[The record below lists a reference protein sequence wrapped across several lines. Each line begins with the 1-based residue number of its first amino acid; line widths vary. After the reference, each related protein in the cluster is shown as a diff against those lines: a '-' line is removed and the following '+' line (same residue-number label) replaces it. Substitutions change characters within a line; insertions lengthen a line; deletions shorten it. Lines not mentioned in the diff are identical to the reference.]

1 LYLKVSAA
9 SPKGKRG
16 EEEEWGVGRRRKGE
30 KRESSPATVPAKK
43 SRAGEIGPGSS
54 GAVAEAEDIW

>member
-1 LYLKVSAA
+1 M
-9 SPKGKRG
+9 
-16 EEEEWGVGRRRKGE
+16 GRKRKGE

-54 GAVAEAEDIW
+54 GAVTEAEDIW